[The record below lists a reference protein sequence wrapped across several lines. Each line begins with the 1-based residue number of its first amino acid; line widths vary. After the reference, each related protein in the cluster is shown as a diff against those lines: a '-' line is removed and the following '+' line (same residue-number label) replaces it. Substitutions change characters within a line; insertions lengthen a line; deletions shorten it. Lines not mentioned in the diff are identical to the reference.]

1 MATHETELK
10 WIDEQKFDIHQ
21 NNKTIRIDG
30 NPDEAT
36 STGVRPK
43 ALILSS
49 LAGCTA
55 IDVVELLNKMRV
67 QFSDFSIKVL
77 GELTEDHPR
86 TYQTV
91 SLTYT
96 LKLANPDDKDK
107 VEKAVNLSQEKYC
120 GVSAMVRKFAELKIK
135 IVYLN

>member
-10 WIDEQKFDIHQ
+10 WIDDMKFDVYQ
-21 NNKTIRIDG
+21 NSKTIRIDA

-67 QFSDFSIKVL
+67 QFSDFSIKVT
-77 GELTEDHPR
+77 GELTEEHPR
-86 TYQTV
+86 TYKTV
-91 SLTYT
+91 TATYA
-96 LKLANPDDKDK
+96 LKLQDPAEKDK
-107 VEKAVNLSQEKYC
+107 VEKAVKLSQEKYC
-120 GVSAMVRKFAELKIK
+120 GVSAMVRQFADLKYE
-135 IVYLN
+135 IVYLQ

>member
-10 WIDEQKFDIHQ
+10 WIDELKFDVYQ
-21 NNKTIRIDG
+21 NSKTIRIDA
-30 NPDEAT
+30 NPDEAA

-55 IDVVELLNKMRV
+55 IDVVELLTKMRV
-67 QFSDFSIKVL
+67 KFSDFSIKVL
-77 GELTEDHPR
+77 GELSEDHPK

-91 SLTYT
+91 TLTYT
-96 LKLANPDDKDK
+96 LKLADPNDKDK
-107 VEKAVNLSQEKYC
+107 VEKAIHLSQEKYC
-120 GVSAMVRKFAELKIK
+120 GVSAMVRKFAELEIN
-135 IVYLN
+135 IAYL